1 MYDQFDCYLLLD
13 KPAKIAC
20 TIFKNKIIKADET
33 TMDRVLAMQ
42 VFSRIVEL
50 GAFGKAADSLG
61 MSRASVTQLIKQ
73 LESHL
78 GVQLLQ
84 RTTRQVRATLDGQAY
99 YQRCLLL
106 LADIE
111 EAESFFSQTRDNPQG
126 LLRIDLP
133 ASLGHRVI
141 IPALA
146 DFCARYSKIE
156 LIVGSSD
163 RPVELVRE
171 GVDCVV
177 RAGDIHDLSL
187 VARPLGQLP
196 QITCASEAYLNK
208 FGTPQSLDELYA
220 HRAVNF
226 ASALNGRVFP
236 LEFSVNGK
244 LVTFVQPGSI
254 TVTNAEGY
262 VAACEAGLGI
272 IQAPYYHLREQ
283 IEAGTLREILAQHR
297 PPAMPLTA
305 LYPPQRQL
313 SRRVRVFVDWLVE
326 LFSAEQ
332 WSEGADK

>member
-1 MYDQFDCYLLLD
+1 
-13 KPAKIAC
+13 
-20 TIFKNKIIKADET
+20 
-33 TMDRVLAMQ
+33 MDRILAMQ
-42 VFSRIVEL
+42 VFGRIVEL

-61 MSRASVTQLIKQ
+61 LQRASVTQLIKQ

-99 YQRCLLL
+99 YQRCVHL

-111 EAESFFSQTRDNPQG
+111 DAESFFSQTRNNPQG
-126 LLRIDLP
+126 RLHVDLP

-146 DFCARYSKIE
+146 QFCARYPKIE

-163 RPVELVRE
+163 RPVDLVRE

-177 RAGDIHDLSL
+177 RAGHIHDLSL
-187 VARPLGQLP
+187 VARPLTQLP
-196 QITCASEAYLNK
+196 QITCASAEYVK
-208 FGTPQSLDELYA
+208 RFGMPMSLDELPA

-236 LEFSVNGK
+236 FEFQVDGK
-244 LVTFVQPGSI
+244 MIEVAQPGII

-272 IQAPYYHLREQ
+272 IQAPHYHLQEQ
-283 IEAGTLREILAQHR
+283 LENGSLIEILSLHR
-297 PPAMPLTA
+297 PPTMPLTA
-305 LYPPQRQL
+305 LYPQHRQL

-326 LFSAEQ
+326 LFADDQ
-332 WSEGADK
+332 WLQTLNK